1 MAMTERTQTPERAA
15 TPGLG
20 TRLRAL
26 GPHVTAAAAV
36 VALAL
41 AMQLRSPLLLKVRA
55 IGTVGAVALALLLL
69 ARAWRRGL
77 RAAPTDARRPGGPL
91 LADAVSATAAIGVLI
106 VVPALHARQVVN
118 ERALA
123 AAAPGARAR
132 LGRHVVAGFR
142 SWDEARWLVEQA
154 AVGGL
159 YVGLHNVRGLS
170 ADALRERIAGL
181 LRLRRERGGPRLLIA
196 ADQEGGPVS
205 RLSPPLPA
213 PPPLSSV
220 LDAAGAAAS
229 ADEPLVQARRLGREQ
244 AAQLRWLGVD
254 INFAPVVDLRLH
266 PERGLLDRYSF
277 IGSRAISADPE
288 VTARVARAYAEGLLS
303 GGVLPTLKHFPGLGR
318 VQTDTHFFAARLP
331 TPAGELE
338 ATDWRPFRAVLQ
350 ATPSLLMLGHAY
362 VTAVDPREL
371 ASSSARLV
379 DGVVRRGWQHDGV
392 LVTDDLCM
400 SPPYYAE
407 GGIGGSAVR
416 ALAAGVDL
424 VLVSYDG
431 SQVPAVLRALLTAYS
446 GEGRALP
453 ESVLAASESRLD
465 RMLARLERPEQAPAA
480 P

>member
-1 MAMTERTQTPERAA
+1 MTERTQTPERAGP
-15 TPGLG
+15 PGRG
-20 TRLRAL
+20 ARLRAL
-26 GPHVTAAAAV
+26 GPHATAV
-36 VALAL
+36 VAVVGLAL

-55 IGTVGAVALALLLL
+55 LGTVAAVALALLLL
-69 ARAWRRGL
+69 ARAWRRGR

-91 LADAVSATAAIGVLI
+91 LADAVSATAALGVLI
-106 VVPALHARQVVN
+106 VVPALHAQKLGN

-123 AAAPGARAR
+123 AADPGARAR

-159 YVGLHNVRGLS
+159 YIGLHNVRGLS
-170 ADALRERIAGL
+170 EEALRERITGL
-181 LRLRRERGGPRLLIA
+181 VRLRRERGGPRLLIA

-205 RLSPPLPA
+205 RLSPPLPL

-220 LDAAGAAAS
+220 LEDAGAAGA
-229 ADEPLVQARRLGREQ
+229 DEPDVRARRLGREQ
-244 AAQLRWLGVD
+244 AAQLRALGVD
-254 INFAPVVDLRLH
+254 VNFAPVVDLRLH

-288 VTARVARAYAEGLLS
+288 VTARIARAYAEGLVS

-318 VQTDTHFFAARLP
+318 VQTDTHFFAARLT
-331 TPAGELE
+331 TPADELA
-338 ATDWRPFRAVLQ
+338 ATDFWPFRAVLQ

-371 ASSSARLV
+371 ASSSAPLV

-416 ALAAGVDL
+416 ALVAGIDL

-431 SQVPAVLRALLTAYS
+431 SQVPAVLRALLAAYS
-446 GEGRALP
+446 EPGRALP
-453 ESVLAASESRLD
+453 ESVLAASDARLD
-465 RMLARLERPEQAPAA
+465 RMLARLEQALAA